1 MIALTNAFGLSREPF
16 PQDIP
21 VDQLYPL
28 PGLKAFRRRFEYAL
42 GLPAVTVITGD
53 VGSGKS
59 TSLRAATAPLHPA
72 QYVVLSIVATTG
84 GILELLRQICL
95 ELGAPPLSNSTSK
108 LMRTI
113 RDSLRSI
120 VEKRQV
126 ALLVIDEAHLM
137 RLEVFAQLHTLAQ
150 MPFDQKSLMPLV
162 LSGQNTLVDKL
173 LFHTSKPFASR
184 VVGRTHLDPLKLD
197 DMKAYLLHH
206 LQIAGGGT
214 DLLADEAITAIH
226 QSSGG
231 LLRRAGHLARGA
243 MIAAAEEKVSVV
255 TAEHVRVASTEIL

>member
-1 MIALTNAFGLSREPF
+1 MIALTHAFGLSRDPF
-16 PQDIP
+16 AQDIP
-21 VDQLYPL
+21 VEQLYPL
-28 PGLKAFRRRFEYAL
+28 PGLKSFNRRFEYAL
-42 GLPAVTVITGD
+42 QLPAVTVITGD

-59 TSLRAATAPLHPA
+59 TSLRAATAPLHPT

-84 GILELLRQICL
+84 GMLELLRQICL
-95 ELGAPPLSNSTSK
+95 ELGAPPQSNSTAK

-113 RDSLRSI
+113 RELLCSI
-120 VEKRQV
+120 AEKRQV
-126 ALLVIDEAHLM
+126 AVLLIDEAHLM

-184 VVGRTHLDPLKLD
+184 VVGRTHLEPLKIA

-206 LQIAGGGT
+206 IQIAGGGE
-214 DLLADEAITAIH
+214 DMLAEEAITAIH

-231 LLRRAGHLARGA
+231 LLRRAGNLARGA
-243 MIAAAEEKVSVV
+243 MIAASTEKAPVI
-255 TAEHVRVASTEIL
+255 TADHVRVASTEIL